1 MTFFCPSVTNLINIL
16 EFPEIAKPVKNGAP
30 VKRGRML
37 GKQEEERLGH
47 EHNTSKVKN
56 SDQGSGRRKKI
67 GPYVVTFFIM
77 FGIWVVLS
85 GKFDPFH
92 LSLGVISCAI
102 VACLSA
108 DLLRPSARGLLIL
121 LVRWVPYL
129 LWLIKEIFKANLHV
143 TYLVFHPRMMD
154 LIDPRIIKFQSKLR
168 GDLALVTFANSITL
182 TPGTITV
189 NVSLDG
195 NFKVHAIDKASGE
208 PLPGEMEARVARV
221 FGED

>member
-1 MTFFCPSVTNLINIL
+1 LD
-16 EFPEIAKPVKNGAP
+16 
-30 VKRGRML
+30 
-37 GKQEEERLGH
+37 KQEEKELGND
-47 EHNTSKVKN
+47 HNTSKVEN
-56 SDQGSGRRKKI
+56 SDRGSWRRKNF
-67 GPYVVTFFIM
+67 GLYAVTFFIM
-77 FGIWVVLS
+77 LGVWAILS

-102 VACLSA
+102 VSYLSA
-108 DLLRPSARGLLIL
+108 DLLRPSVRGLLIL

-129 LWLIKEIFKANLHV
+129 LWLMKEIFKANLHV

-154 LIDPRIIKFQSKLR
+154 LIDPKIVKFRSKLE

-195 NFKVHAIDKASGE
+195 DFKVHAIDKASGE
-208 PLPGEMEARVARV
+208 PLPGEMEARVAKA
-221 FGED
+221 FGESDG